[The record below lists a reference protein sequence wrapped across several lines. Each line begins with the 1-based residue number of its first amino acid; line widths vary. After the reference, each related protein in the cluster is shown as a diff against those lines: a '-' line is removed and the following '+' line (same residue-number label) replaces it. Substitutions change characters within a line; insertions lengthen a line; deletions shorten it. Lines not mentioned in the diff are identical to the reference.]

1 MKMSDLLTAAR
12 QALEFLSHAVAEDW
26 PDQKRKDAV
35 CDALRQAIEQAEQ
48 QKPVAWMYRE
58 PNNKY
63 GLMHIDEYDYAQM
76 PKKDEWFPLYRSP
89 TQRTPLTD
97 EEVVALFNRLCQERS
112 AWPERR
118 YRDFARWVERAHG
131 IGGGE

>member
-1 MKMSDLLTAAR
+1 MSDLLTAAR
-12 QALEFLSHAVAEDW
+12 QALEALEWNHNTDLDDIPACEQWAKMLKENIT
-26 PDQKRKDAV
+26 
-35 CDALRQAIEQAEQ
+35 ALRQAIEQAEQ
-48 QKPVAWMYRE
+48 QEPVAWRYNGNLHE
-58 PNNKY
+58 FDPSDWAT
-63 GLMHIDEYDYAQM
+63 G
-76 PKKDEWFPLYRSP
+76 PVTPLYTTP
-89 TQRTPLTD
+89 PQRKPLTD